1 MNRLL
6 FAKEGNAV
14 WISHLDLM
22 RVFQRAF
29 RRAGM
34 LLKHSQGFTPHAYVS
49 ILLPLS
55 VGVSSQCE
63 ILDYELD
70 ASDTTPAAEIP
81 ARLNA
86 CLPAGIRILEQYDST
101 RKAGHLAF
109 LQAKISF
116 EYDNG
121 DALAAKEA
129 IEELFRRPELLLHKK
144 TKRGETDLDLI
155 PMLRRFEFE
164 AADEHELTA
173 DVLVCAQNPS
183 LNPQLLINAIEHYL
197 PDQAPSFARIHRVEI
212 LDKDDAVFR

>member
-70 ASDTTPAAEIP
+70 PSDTTPAAEIP

-86 CLPAGIRILEQYDST
+86 CLPAGIRILDRYDST
-101 RKAGHLAF
+101 KKAGHLAF
-109 LQAKISF
+109 LQAKIHF

-121 DALAAKEA
+121 NALAAKTA

-155 PMLRRFEFE
+155 PMLRRFVFE
-164 AADEHELTA
+164 AESEQELTA

-183 LNPQLLINAIEHYL
+183 LNPQLLISAIEHYL
-197 PDQAPSFARIHRVEI
+197 PEYAPSFARIHRVEI
-212 LDKDDAVFR
+212 FDKDDAVFR

>member
-70 ASDTTPAAEIP
+70 PSDTTPAEEIE
-81 ARLNA
+81 A
-86 CLPAGIRILEQYDST
+86 II
-101 RKAGHLAF
+101 RKAIAF
-109 LQAKISF
+109 
-116 EYDNG
+116 G
-121 DALAAKEA
+121 
-129 IEELFRRPELLLHKK
+129 
-144 TKRGETDLDLI
+144 
-155 PMLRRFEFE
+155 
-164 AADEHELTA
+164 
-173 DVLVCAQNPS
+173 
-183 LNPQLLINAIEHYL
+183 INFF
-197 PDQAPSFARIHRVEI
+197 DM
-212 LDKDDAVFR
+212 

>member
-70 ASDTTPAAEIP
+70 PSDTTPAAEIP

-86 CLPAGIRILEQYDST
+86 CLPAGIRILECYESSK
-101 RKAGHLAF
+101 KAGSLSF
-109 LQAKISF
+109 LQAQIHMEF
-116 EYDNG
+116 DNG
-121 DALAAKEA
+121 NAPEAKPVIEALFQRK
-129 IEELFRRPELLLHKK
+129 ELLLHKK

-155 PMLRRFEFE
+155 PMLRRFQFVVHD
-164 AADEHELTA
+164 ALHS
-173 DVLVCAQNPS
+173 VK
-183 LNPQLLINAIEHYL
+183 
-197 PDQAPSFARIHRVEI
+197 PD
-212 LDKDDAVFR
+212 

>member
-63 ILDYELD
+63 ILDSELD
-70 ASDTTPAAEIP
+70 PSDTTPAAEIP

-86 CLPAGIRILEQYDST
+86 CLPAGIRILECYESSK
-101 RKAGHLAF
+101 KAGSLSF
-109 LQAKISF
+109 LQAQIHMEF
-116 EYDNG
+116 DNG
-121 DALAAKEA
+121 NALEAKPVIEA
-129 IEELFRRPELLLHKK
+129 LFQRKELLLHKK

-155 PMLRRFEFE
+155 PMLRRFQFT
-164 AADEHELTA
+164 AVTAQELTA
-173 DVLVCAQNPS
+173 DVLVCAQNPA
-183 LNPQLLINAIEHYL
+183 LNPQLLINAISHYL
-197 PDQAPSFARIHRVEI
+197 PDWAPSFAKIHRVEI
-212 LDKDDAVFR
+212 FDQQNAVFR

>member
-70 ASDTTPAAEIP
+70 ANDTTPASEIP

-86 CLPAGIRILEQYDST
+86 CLPAGIRILEQYDSAK
-101 RKAGHLAF
+101 KAGHLAF
-109 LQAKISF
+109 LQAKLCL

-121 DALAAKEA
+121 NAVEAKAA

-155 PMLRRFEFE
+155 PMLRRFCFE
-164 AADEHELTA
+164 SESSHELTA

-183 LNPQLLINAIEHYL
+183 LNPQLLISAIEHYL
-197 PDQAPSFARIHRVEI
+197 PEQAPSFARIHRVEI
-212 LDKDDAVFR
+212 FDKDDHIFR